1 MNFMKQNKIL
11 VILLLL
17 FFVGNAQQKDLEEL
31 KEQYDDYYLIT
42 EPNQEIELDTL
53 VLFPR
58 PRFKTFYDKRYYL
71 WFKKKTYRAYPYAVL
86 AKEKI
91 NFLND
96 TIQKIS
102 SNRKKKRYIKE
113 KQKFFEEQFTDNVK
127 KLTKTEGRILIKL
140 IHRLTG
146 LTVNEHVQ
154 DKRGKFKA
162 FWYRFSASFFKIDL
176 DAEYHPEE
184 IMEDYMI
191 ESILQQ
197 AFTKG
202 DLKREPSVLKSANR
216 LYPSRIIEIEKKK

>member
-1 MNFMKQNKIL
+1 MKQNKIL

>member
-42 EPNQEIELDTL
+42 ELNQEIELDTL

>member
-1 MNFMKQNKIL
+1 MKQNKIL

-42 EPNQEIELDTL
+42 ELNQEIELDTL